1 MGRTGDAQGGTP
13 AGTRW
18 AAVLAIVGAGVVAAL
33 QVGKVIIAA
42 PLLRRDM
49 GLDLAAVGSLT
60 AVFSVLGM
68 VGGIAAGG
76 VIARFGAR
84 RMLLLGLAAT
94 ALGTAAGAAARAT
107 ARCWHRA
114 CSKGWV
120 S

>member
-1 MGRTGDAQGGTP
+1 MRRTGDGQGRTP

-42 PLLRRDM
+42 PLLRQDM

-76 VIARFGAR
+76 VIARCARAACCCWGWRPPRWARPRAR
-84 RMLLLGLAAT
+84 RRRAA
-94 ALGTAAGAAARAT
+94 

>member
-1 MGRTGDAQGGTP
+1 
-13 AGTRW
+13 
-18 AAVLAIVGAGVVAAL
+18 
-33 QVGKVIIAA
+33 
-42 PLLRRDM
+42 M

-84 RMLLLGLAAT
+84 RMLLGLAAT
-94 ALGTAAGAAARAT
+94 ALGTRRGGGL

>member
-1 MGRTGDAQGGTP
+1 MRRTGDGQGGTP

-94 ALGTAAGAAARAT
+94 ALGTAAGAARRAT